1 VAQHAIALYQRLGG
15 RVRCVSC
22 WDHEDRVSYAYRKA
36 EGIDLEE
43 LRSTANVYGEIDRRR
58 AQSLGYEALP
68 GEAWLEQEVEI
79 LVPAALENQ
88 ITAEA
93 VSRIGPSV
101 KIVAEGANGPTTPD
115 GAAALRARG
124 LLVLPDILA
133 NAGGLISSY
142 FEQVQ
147 GNMNYF
153 WRRDDVLGKLDVQM
167 TEAYL
172 AVRQRAAEANP
183 DLRDAAHAIAV
194 ARVAQACQERGWV

>member
-1 VAQHAIALYQRLGG
+1 M
-15 RVRCVSC
+15 
-22 WDHEDRVSYAYRKA
+22 SYAYRKP

-58 AQSLGYEALP
+58 AQNLGYEALP
-68 GEAWLEQEVEI
+68 GDAWLEQEVEI

-88 ITAEA
+88 VTADSVA
-93 VSRIGPSV
+93 RIGPQV
-101 KIVAEGANGPTTPD
+101 KILAEGANGPTTPD
-115 GAAALRARG
+115 GAAALRQRG
-124 LLVLPDILA
+124 LLVIPDILA
-133 NAGGLISSY
+133 NAGGLICSY

-147 GNMNYF
+147 GNMNFF

-172 AVRQRAAEANP
+172 AVRQRTSTAAP
-183 DLRDAAHAIAV
+183 DLRDAAHTIAV